1 MSELKTQPN
10 DTDVGHFLDGIENE
24 RRRQEGHLLLRLMRR
39 VTGQEARM
47 WGTSITGFGSYHY
60 RYDSGREGDWFLTG
74 FSPRKQ
80 AMAVYIMPGFGSH
93 DALTIKLGKHRT
105 GKSCL
110 YVNRLDDIDLA
121 VLEDLVARS
130 VAWMRETYGT

>member
-1 MSELKTQPN
+1 MTK
-10 DTDVGHFLDGIENE
+10 F
-24 RRRQEGHLLLRLMRR
+24 
-39 VTGQEARM
+39 
-47 WGTSITGFGSYHY
+47 
-60 RYDSGREGDWFLTG
+60 
-74 FSPRKQ
+74 
-80 AMAVYIMPGFGSH
+80 
-93 DALTIKLGKHRT
+93 GKHRT